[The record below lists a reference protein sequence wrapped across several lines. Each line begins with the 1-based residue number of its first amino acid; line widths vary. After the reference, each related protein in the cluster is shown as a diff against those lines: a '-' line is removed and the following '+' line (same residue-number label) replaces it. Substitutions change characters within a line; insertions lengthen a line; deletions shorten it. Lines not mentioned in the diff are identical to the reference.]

1 MPDRAPSKLLILA
14 VDRDDDI
21 GRKAKISTPV
31 IGRQLCIGAGSELS
45 LADPEEADA
54 NTIFA
59 AVKELDHVVSKGYEA
74 QVAIVSGRFERGF
87 TADAKIREDLNK
99 ILEKYHADGIIFV
112 SDGADDA
119 EVIPI
124 LQGVIPVVS
133 VKRVVVKHS
142 KSVEESYAVIGR
154 YLRMVIFDPRYSKL
168 FLGVP
173 GIILLVLGLMSL
185 LGLLREAGIVVLM
198 ILGGTLLLRGFDLDH
213 VLSGITRIV
222 SPASYF
228 RIFTIVTMILIVTA
242 GFFQAYSM
250 IANTAEF
257 AEVAQNNDL
266 FVQYAPLLIGSFV
279 ESALLLT
286 WIGLEV
292 YFGGALL
299 FHYFRGSVRTLRN
312 MVAMAALAFMF
323 FPIREFALIL
333 QNPGRSPVTIV
344 SGLLIGLLLTFIIA
358 AISYDYVRKRPRRKS
373 KVAV

>member
-1 MPDRAPSKLLILA
+1 MPDHPPSRLLVLA

-21 GRKAKISTPV
+21 GHKAGISTPV
-31 IGRQLCIGAGSELS
+31 IGKQRCISAASKLS

-59 AVKELDHVVSKGYEA
+59 AVKELDHVVSRGYEGE
-74 QVAIVSGRFERGF
+74 VAIVSGRFERGF
-87 TADAKIREDLNK
+87 TADTKIREDLKK

-119 EVIPI
+119 EVLPI
-124 LQGVIPVVS
+124 LQGIVPVIS

-185 LGLLREAGIVVLM
+185 LNLLREAFIVVLM
-198 ILGGTLLLRGFDLDH
+198 ILGVTLLLRGFDLDRT
-213 VLSGITRIV
+213 LGGITRIV

-228 RIFTIVTMILIVTA
+228 RIFTIVTMVLIVAA
-242 GFFQAYSM
+242 GFFQAYAM
-250 IANTAEF
+250 IAETTEF
-257 AEVAQNNDL
+257 ADAAQSSDL
-266 FVQYAPLLIGSFV
+266 FVRHAPFLLGSFM

-312 MVAMAALAFMF
+312 MVAMATLAFMF

-333 QNPGRSPVTIV
+333 QNPERSPVTIV
-344 SGLLIGLLLTFIIA
+344 SVLLIGLLLTFIIA

-373 KVAV
+373 QVAV